1 MSNQEIERR
10 ACEIAHAKGF
20 IRCKPHFFRP
30 PYREGSLVD
39 TCVKQAKAEGR

>member
-1 MSNQEIERR
+1 MTAQEIETR

-20 IRCKPHFFRP
+20 KRCEPWFFRP

-39 TCVKQAKAEGR
+39 TCLKQAKAEGK

>member
-1 MSNQEIERR
+1 MTQAEIEKR

-20 IRCKPHFFRP
+20 RLCRPHFFRP

-39 TCVKQAKAEGR
+39 TCIKQAMAE